1 MRDPIIT
8 NESLNDTL
16 YINNKPLSSICDQ
29 KAGKSAIVWREIALV
44 PRSTSSSYITI
55 QTKNATY
62 ATDARNIATME

>member
-29 KAGKSAIVWREIALV
+29 KARKLAIVWREIALV